1 MLSDATGSE
10 LDSVARQGISRRKF
24 LGLCPVA
31 VASVATIGQT
41 STAVVDDKS
50 KQLAREH
57 GNDPALLIDLTK
69 CVGCGMCVSACK
81 KDNDLESRAD
91 QPALGP
97 EAVLASSNWTVVEG
111 RNVAGE
117 VSPVKRQCMHCL
129 EPACASVCF
138 VKALEK
144 TEAGPVSYDPN
155 KCVGCRFCLM
165 ACPFGIPTFD
175 WDATLGQVSKC
186 DMCADRTSQGLPT
199 ACAEACPS
207 GALTFG
213 RRDGLLSEAHSRMT
227 VEPGKYVDHVY
238 GESEVG
244 GTSVLYISDVPFDKL
259 GFASL
264 GTEPL
269 PEYTWRITRWIPPV
283 AMGLG
288 AALVT
293 LYARRMKVLEE
304 KEEEEERETLGAGRE
319 EL

>member
-1 MLSDATGSE
+1 MSTEATGSE
-10 LDSVARQGISRRKF
+10 LDSVVRQGISRRKF

-31 VASVATIGQT
+31 VASVATIGQA
-41 STAVVDDKS
+41 SAVGEKTQ
-50 KQLAREH
+50 KLAQEH

-69 CVGCGMCVSACK
+69 CIGCGACVDACK
-81 KDNDLESRAD
+81 KDNGLPTRAD

-97 EAVLASSNWTVVEG
+97 GAALASSNWTAVVPHTID
-111 RNVAGE
+111 GE
-117 VSPVKRQCMHCL
+117 ATPVKRQCMHCL

-138 VKALEK
+138 VAALKK
-144 TEAGPVSYDPN
+144 TEAGPVTYDPN
-155 KCVGCRFCLM
+155 KCVGCRFCMM

-175 WDATLGQVSKC
+175 WDATFGRVSKC
-186 DMCADRTSQGLPT
+186 DFCVDRTSQGLPT
-199 ACAEACPS
+199 ACAEACPT
-207 GALTFG
+207 GTLTFG
-213 RRDGLLSEAHSRMT
+213 HRDGLLAEAHSRMT
-227 VEPGKYVDHVY
+227 AEPGKYVDHVY

-259 GFASL
+259 GFVSL

-288 AALVT
+288 TALVT
-293 LYARRMKVLEE
+293 LYARRMKVLEQ
-304 KEEEEERETLGAGRE
+304 EEEKKDEALWAGRE

>member
-10 LDSVARQGISRRKF
+10 LDSVVQQGISRRKF

-31 VASVATIGQT
+31 AVSVATIGQT
-41 STAVVDDKS
+41 SAAAVGAQTQ
-50 KQLAREH
+50 QLAEEH
-57 GNDPALLIDLTK
+57 GSDPALLIDLTK
-69 CVGCGMCVSACK
+69 CVGCGACADACK
-81 KDNDLESRAD
+81 KDNGLETRAD
-91 QPALGP
+91 QPATGP
-97 EAVLASSNWTVVEG
+97 GATLASSNWTAVVPY
-111 RNVAGE
+111 NVDGQAT
-117 VSPVKRQCMHCL
+117 PVKRQCMHCL

-138 VKALEK
+138 VKALVK
-144 TEAGPVSYDPN
+144 TEAGPVAYDPN
-155 KCVGCRFCLM
+155 KCVGCRFCMM
-165 ACPFGIPTFD
+165 ACPFGVPTFD
-175 WDATLGQVSKC
+175 WDATFGKVSKC
-186 DMCADRTSQGLPT
+186 DMCADRTARGLPT

-213 RRDGLLSEAHSRMT
+213 QRDGLLNEAHSRMT
-227 VEPGKYVDHVY
+227 AEPGKYVDHVY

-244 GTSVLYISDVPFDKL
+244 GTSVLYISDVPFEKL

-269 PEYTWRITRWIPPV
+269 PEYTWRITKWIPPV

-293 LYARRMKVLEE
+293 LYARRMKVLD
-304 KEEEEERETLGAGRE
+304 EEEEKDKALAAGRE